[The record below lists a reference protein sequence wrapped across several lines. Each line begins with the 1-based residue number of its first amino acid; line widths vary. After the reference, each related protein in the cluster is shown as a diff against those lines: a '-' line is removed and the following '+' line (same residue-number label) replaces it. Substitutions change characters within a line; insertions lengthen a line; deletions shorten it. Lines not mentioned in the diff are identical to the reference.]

1 MYKISF
7 KSFSTYRDALMG
19 VAMISVFFF
28 HCGDDW
34 APDCITA
41 ITSRGYMGVAVFIF
55 LSAIGLSYSME
66 KNRNIMAFY
75 KRRIFRIFPTYWFIM
90 TCVYA
95 FVATLIN
102 TGIMPSDY
110 YRYPHTVWEA
120 VQSYTTIGYWMKGG
134 LYYLWYIPAI
144 IVLYLFFPF
153 VYRIYS
159 RWRWAAISIAIV
171 PLLLSFYPE
180 KTFGEYAYFL
190 SFVGIF
196 LYGALAYYWVKSD
209 YRVYGFI
216 VVSIGG
222 GALLYYCLRQVM
234 HLGMIQIPV
243 LETSLLYATFPFM
256 LLALVPIIRIQ
267 PINDALSFVGKISLE
282 FYLIH
287 EFILRFL
294 ITVSNYAFNMSAF
307 VQKMCGFV
315 ISLCLAYVIH
325 IVMTKLIS
333 NNSKKQSAK

>member
-1 MYKISF
+1 MYNISF
-7 KSFSTYRDALMG
+7 KSLSTYRDALMG

-28 HCGDDW
+28 HCGEGW
-34 APDCITA
+34 APDYITA

-66 KNRNIMAFY
+66 KNGDIMDFY

-90 TCVYA
+90 TCVYT
-95 FVATLIN
+95 FVATLIKA
-102 TGIMPSDY
+102 GIMPSDY

-120 VQSYTTIGYWMKGG
+120 IQSYTTIGYWIEGG

-144 IVLYLFFPF
+144 TVLYLFFPF

-159 RWRWAAISIAIV
+159 RWRWSAMSIAIV

-209 YRVYGFI
+209 YCVNGLI
-216 VVSIGG
+216 VILIGG
-222 GALLYYCLRQVM
+222 GALLYYCSRQVM

-243 LETSLLYATFPFM
+243 LETTLLYVTFPFI
-256 LLALVPIIRIQ
+256 LLALVPIISHH
-267 PINDALSFVGKISLE
+267 PINIALSFVGKISLE

-294 ITVSNYAFNMSAF
+294 MTVSNYACDMSAF
-307 VQKMCGFV
+307 LQKMCGLV

-325 IVMTKLIS
+325 IVMTKIIC
-333 NNSKKQSAK
+333 NNSKKQSTK

>member
-66 KNRNIMAFY
+66 KNGNIMDFY

-120 VQSYTTIGYWMKGG
+120 IQSYTTIGYWIEGG

-144 IVLYLFFPF
+144 TVLYLFFPF

-159 RWRWAAISIAIV
+159 RWRWSAMSIAIV

-180 KTFGEYAYFL
+180 KAFGEYAYFL
-190 SFVGIF
+190 SFVGVF
-196 LYGALAYYWVKSD
+196 LYGALAYYWVKLD
-209 YRVYGFI
+209 YRINILI
-216 VVSIGG
+216 VLLIGG
-222 GALLYYCLRQVM
+222 GALLYYCSRQVM
-234 HLGMIQIPV
+234 HLGMIQNTF
-243 LETSLLYATFPFM
+243 LETSLLYTTFPFM
-256 LLALVPIIRIQ
+256 LLALVPIIQIQ

-287 EFILRFL
+287 EFILRL
-294 ITVSNYAFNMSAF
+294 LMTVSNYAFNMSAF

-325 IVMTKLIS
+325 VVMTKLMS
-333 NNSKKQSAK
+333 NNVKK

>member
-7 KSFSTYRDALMG
+7 KSLSTYRDALMG
-19 VAMISVFFF
+19 VAMISVFLF
-28 HCGDDW
+28 HCGEGW
-34 APDCITA
+34 APDYITA

-66 KNRNIMAFY
+66 KNGNILAFY
-75 KRRIFRIFPTYWFIM
+75 KRRMFRIFPTYWLIM
-90 TCVYA
+90 TGVYT
-95 FVATLIN
+95 FVAVLTSA
-102 TGIMPSDY
+102 GIMPSDY
-110 YRYPHTVWEA
+110 YRYPHTVLEA
-120 VQSYTTIGYWMKGG
+120 IQSYTTIGFWIEGG

-153 VYRIYS
+153 VYIIYS
-159 RWRWAAISIAIV
+159 RWRWTTLSIAIV

-180 KTFGEYAYFL
+180 KAFGEYAYFL
-190 SFVGIF
+190 SFVGVF

-209 YRVYGFI
+209 YSINGLI
-216 VVSIGG
+216 VVLIGG

-256 LLALVPIIRIQ
+256 LLVLVPILRLR
-267 PINDALSFVGKISLE
+267 PINIACSFVGKISLE

-294 ITVSNYAFNMSAF
+294 MTVSNYACDMSAF
-307 VQKMCGFV
+307 LQKMCGFV

-333 NNSKKQSAK
+333 NNNKIQSAK

>member
-7 KSFSTYRDALMG
+7 KSLSTYRDALMG

-28 HCGDDW
+28 HCGGGW
-34 APDCITA
+34 APDFITA
-41 ITSRGYMGVAVFIF
+41 VTSRGYMGVAVFIF

-66 KNRNIMAFY
+66 KNGNIMDFY
-75 KRRIFRIFPTYWFIM
+75 KRRIFRIFPTYWCIM
-90 TCVYA
+90 TGIYV
-95 FVATLIN
+95 FVAVLIN
-102 TGIMPSDY
+102 AGIMPSSY
-110 YRYPHTVWEA
+110 YRYPHTLWE
-120 VQSYTTIGYWMKGG
+120 VIQSYTTIGYWIEGG

-144 IVLYLFFPF
+144 TVLYLFFPF

-159 RWRWAAISIAIV
+159 RWRWSAMSIAIV

-196 LYGALAYYWVKSD
+196 LYGALAYYWVKLD
-209 YRVYGFI
+209 YRINILI
-216 VVSIGG
+216 VLLIGG

-294 ITVSNYAFNMSAF
+294 MTVSNYVLYMSAPL
-307 VQKMCGFV
+307 QKMLGFA

-325 IVMTKLIS
+325 RVMAKLMGVKS
-333 NNSKKQSAK
+333 MKRMD